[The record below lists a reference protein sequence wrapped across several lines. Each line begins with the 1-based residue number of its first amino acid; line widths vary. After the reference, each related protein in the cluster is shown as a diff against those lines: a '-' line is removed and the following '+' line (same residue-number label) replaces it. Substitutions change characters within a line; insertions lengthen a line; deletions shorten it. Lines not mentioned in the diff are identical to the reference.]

1 MFRPLSSLR
10 LIQPLQ
16 SYRIEDDFRRIV
28 DNIPSGPSVV
38 YALALRH
45 LEYNNNRQLPQS
57 LSNLTVMME
66 THNELIVRT
75 SNEIT
80 NTIKSK
86 LAASS
91 SSPLKIGA
99 RYKYDFNSV
108 YTYLSRVWRRM
119 TSESRV
125 ERVQHHINNAK
136 PYRSIEG
143 IFYFNG
149 QPCGEGSEQEFEKM
163 KKALYEILQN
173 NDLLTRLAEL
183 ETSLEAQ
190 SNQIQNIRVMA
201 KEIVNLIDQNLY
213 DTRVSGCCTNRS
225 MLKNLIRRF

>member
-28 DNIPSGPSVV
+28 DNIPSTPSVV

-45 LEYNNNRQLPQS
+45 LEYNNRQLPQS

-86 LAASS
+86 LV
-91 SSPLKIGA
+91 
-99 RYKYDFNSV
+99 NSV
-108 YTYLSRVWRRM
+108 YTYLSGVWRRM

-136 PYRSIEG
+136 PYRSIDG

-149 QPCGEGSEQEFEKM
+149 QPCGEGSEQEFEIM
-163 KKALYEILQN
+163 KKALYRILQN

-225 MLKNLIRRF
+225 MLKNLVRRF